1 MFFFRLVALPLPFLS
16 LVIIYL
22 HYLQYRV
29 KNLTVPLSGLPRPLM
44 LICFVCYTIQA
55 NRYSSYK
62 MANITKPCIVC
73 RKVKL
78 VNFTCKDPV
87 LPRRFLNHLR
97 LQPLVLVKCWKL
109 FVRCLLSYFKLAQ
122 FVLSTK
128 WFVRI
133 PVFIIFLSIM
143 PAVVIICL
151 VTMLVVDLV
160 AIFVT
165 SPVCVL
171 VPVTLSKRSNR
182 SSYLYRLLKL
192 LVHYLSRVPAT
203 IGEIFVL
210 SCASVAVLVLVIM
223 AFALLFSEESLPF
236 VSLIILVSYY
246 LWSGYS
252 SFKNKYH
259 NLSLKLF
266 KCYQKYQHDQISDEA
281 AATTT
286 TDPIQTENTTIPE
299 GKGNVVKIPKELFD
313 MACEEL
319 MPIREGVCILVLKVF
334 LILSFVFL
342 AFFLIMGLH
351 IDAAPGIKAL
361 VTFIAGSFP
370 KVVAICIDGGRQQN
384 LEAIVTEERAPMIV
398 QDYINGT
405 PRANQQ
411 DNSEVN
417 TEEEIIDD
425 DNEET
430 IEMINI

>member
-1 MFFFRLVALPLPFLS
+1 
-16 LVIIYL
+16 
-22 HYLQYRV
+22 
-29 KNLTVPLSGLPRPLM
+29 M
-44 LICFVCYTIQA
+44 LEIVV
-55 NRYSSYK
+55 RY
-62 MANITKPCIVC
+62 
-73 RKVKL
+73 
-78 VNFTCKDPV
+78 
-87 LPRRFLNHLR
+87 
-97 LQPLVLVKCWKL
+97 
-109 FVRCLLSYFKLAQ
+109 LLSYFKLGQ
-122 FVLSTK
+122 FVLYTK

-143 PAVVIICL
+143 PAVVMVCL
-151 VTMLVVDLV
+151 MTMLVVILV
-160 AIFVT
+160 AILVT
-165 SPVCVL
+165 SPLCVL
-171 VPVTLSKRSNR
+171 IPDNSSKRSNR
-182 SSYLYRLLKL
+182 SPYLYRLLKL
-192 LVHYLSRVPAT
+192 LVHYLSVVPAT

-210 SCASVAVLVLVIM
+210 SCATVAVLILVIM
-223 AFALLFSEESLPF
+223 VFALLLSEESLPF
-236 VSLIILVSYY
+236 VALIILVCYY
-246 LWSGYS
+246 FWSGYS

-266 KCYQKYQHDQISDEA
+266 KCYQKYRHDQISDEA

-286 TDPIQTENTTIPE
+286 TDPIQAENKTIPE

-361 VTFIAGSFP
+361 VTFFAGSFP

-398 QDYINGT
+398 QGYINGT
-405 PRANQQ
+405 SSANQQ
-411 DNSEVN
+411 DSSEMN
-417 TEEEIIDD
+417 TEEEIIVD

-430 IEMINI
+430 IEMINM